1 MTFVVIMIAQRT
13 GCVPS
18 EMTFI
23 SDVTRVKGHM
33 LPSEE
38 KAPAISFA
46 FIKID
51 WISNIELIPEKLE
64 WQLLVENV
72 DKWGAHVIKS
82 YEQM

>member
-1 MTFVVIMIAQRT
+1 MIAQRT

-23 SDVTRVKGHM
+23 SDVTRVKGQM

-38 KAPAISFA
+38 KAPAISLA

-51 WISNIELIPEKLE
+51 WISCIALIHTRKFK
-64 WQLLVENV
+64 WQVLAKNGDNQGV
-72 DKWGAHVIKS
+72 HVIKS
-82 YEQM
+82 YEHM